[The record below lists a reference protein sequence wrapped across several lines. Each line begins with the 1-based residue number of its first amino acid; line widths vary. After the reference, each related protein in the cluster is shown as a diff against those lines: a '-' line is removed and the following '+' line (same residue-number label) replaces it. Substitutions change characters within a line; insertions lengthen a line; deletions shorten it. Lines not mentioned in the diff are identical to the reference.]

1 MSNWE
6 QELVDFIN
14 AKAKEHADMP
24 TNKFGY
30 FNLMAQLARHQ
41 AEHARVQMIDQY
53 DYPINP
59 TLAEE
64 KDFCLE
70 CGVEIVD
77 GGCWGY
83 CVPCVKKLPNEGVK
97 A

>member
-1 MSNWE
+1 MSAWK

-24 TNKFGY
+24 TDKLGY
-30 FNLMAQLARHQ
+30 FRLMEQLARHQ
-41 AEHARVQMIDQY
+41 ANHVAAKLQSEYRTYSPDNQPV

-59 TLAEE
+59 TLAEDE
-64 KDFCLE
+64 
-70 CGVEIVD
+70 
-77 GGCWGY
+77 
-83 CVPCVKKLPNEGVK
+83 

>member
-14 AKAKEHADMP
+14 AKAKEHSIP
-24 TNKFGY
+24 TNKLGY
-30 FNLMAQLARHQ
+30 FRLMEQLARHQ

-64 KDFCLE
+64 DE
-70 CGVEIVD
+70 
-77 GGCWGY
+77 
-83 CVPCVKKLPNEGVK
+83 